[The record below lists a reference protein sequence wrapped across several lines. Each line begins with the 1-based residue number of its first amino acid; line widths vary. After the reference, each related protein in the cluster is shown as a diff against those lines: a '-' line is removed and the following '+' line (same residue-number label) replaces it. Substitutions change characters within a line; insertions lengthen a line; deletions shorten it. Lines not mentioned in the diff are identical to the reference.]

1 MAICPPGGSRHECT
15 HGRQAGASAA
25 RERREGKSMP
35 RAPPSGPGTPSAC
48 CTAGTP
54 RRSRRPGTRPGCW
67 TCALLAKRP
76 PLTTRAEGRG
86 GAGTRAPGTPG
97 RSQSQQRASPPRRP
111 ALPAPPSR
119 PRGPTADGPFARRRR
134 RWRAREASGRS
145 RRAVQGQGR
154 KKQAETEEAADS
166 SGTLHRRAQG
176 AGRRAQGGAR
186 GPLRV
191 DGAGDEQIRQQ
202 SFREVGYRKERE
214 SRPRVL
220 RRPAP
225 APAQP
230 GGGGEGRTCGARW
243 VRRDETCS
251 ISTGEGRDM
260 SS

>member
-134 RWRAREASGRS
+134 RWPAREASRQS

-154 KKQAETEEAADS
+154 NPQKEKRPL
-166 SGTLHRRAQG
+166 TLPGRCIAGRRAQG
-176 AGRRAQGGAR
+176 AGRRAR

-191 DGAGDEQIRQQ
+191 DGAGDEQVRQQ
-202 SFREVGYRKERE
+202 GFREVRHRKERE
-214 SRPRVL
+214 PRPRVL

-225 APAQP
+225 APLQP
-230 GGGGEGRTCGARW
+230 GSGGERPK
-243 VRRDETCS
+243 
-251 ISTGEGRDM
+251 
-260 SS
+260 